1 MVCMIPCLPL
11 NTLPPPSPL
20 LLLFCHRAPAGY
32 DIEDAIVMN
41 RSSLDRGFGRC
52 IVLKKASMTLK
63 KYPNGTMD
71 RLVKPTAGEGR
82 GREGWRGRG

>member
-1 MVCMIPCLPL
+1 
-11 NTLPPPSPL
+11 
-20 LLLFCHRAPAGY
+20 
-32 DIEDAIVMN
+32 MN